1 MNWVLAFLT
10 LESGLKIAGF
20 LLVGCWS
27 LPFKTV
33 RATQDGSLG
42 T

>member
-1 MNWVLAFLT
+1 MNWVLPFLT

-20 LLVGCWS
+20 LLVGCRS
-27 LPFKTV
+27 LPLKTI
-33 RATQDGSLG
+33 RAAQDESLG